1 MPDRRTHRRAGRLS
15 GGVYA
20 FQRARKQTVGQ
31 CVTETIGGVAGG
43 EVGALVADWLEPGI
57 SSWHRG
63 PAHSC
68 TAGVGILSLGEILAS
83 VESYCREQAD
93 RKAEELRT
101 LQMIPDPAQPSM
113 FIPAPISPTS
123 SMGQLW
129 LTICEFLWRAAAG
142 FANGLAAGYLSHLV
156 LDAGTPRSIPLLTNG
171 F

>member
-20 FQRARKQTVGQ
+20 FQRARKQSVGH
-31 CVTETIGGVAGG
+31 CVTETIGGIAGG
-43 EVGALVADWLEPGI
+43 EVGAVVADWLEPGI

-63 PAHSC
+63 SAHSC
-68 TAGVGILSLGEILAS
+68 AAGVGILSLGEVLAG
-83 VESYCREQAD
+83 VETYCREQAD
-93 RKAEELRT
+93 LKAQELRT
-101 LQMIPDPAQPSM
+101 LQMIPDPALPSV
-113 FIPAPISPTS
+113 FVAGPNSWLS
-123 SMGQLW
+123 ELW
-129 LTICEFLWRAAAG
+129 LTICELFWRAAAG